1 MSDSKEQVRTF
12 PHAMLREIYE
22 QPKAID
28 DTLQRYIKDG
38 ALDKEVFATAR
49 EILRN
54 HDEILITASGS
65 SRHAGLAA
73 EIMIEDMSGLSVD
86 VEYASEYT
94 YRSTHTLRHPAT
106 VVISQSGET
115 ADTLSAL
122 RTAQQ
127 RKHPTISITNHHHSS
142 MAREAGTSLPTAAGV
157 EKAVPATKSFTTQ
170 LVVLYLLSL
179 LAAQERGVL
188 SPEAIR
194 KRIEQVEQLPE
205 FIEKQLGAWETAIEG
220 WEDEYRKAATFL
232 FLGRCIHY
240 AVARE
245 GALKLKE
252 SSYMHAEGYPSGE
265 LKHGPNAL
273 VSPSVPLIV
282 LATVDQ
288 SDPDSVV
295 RYQKTVQLLEDLKVQ
310 GAFIL
315 AVTNEGDTVV
325 PKLVNHTVS
334 VLPTAE
340 HLLPILEVIPL
351 QLLAYFIATK
361 NGVDVDHPRN
371 LVKAVVT
378 E

>member
-1 MSDSKEQVRTF
+1 MSYLKEQTRTF

-22 QPKAID
+22 QPQAIA
-28 DTLQRYIKDG
+28 DTLSRYIKDG
-38 ALDKEVFATAR
+38 GLDKEVFATAR

-65 SRHAGLAA
+65 SRHAGLAG
-73 EIMIEDMSGLSVD
+73 EIMIEDMSGIAVD

-94 YRSTHTLRHPAT
+94 YRSTHTLRHPAAI
-106 VVISQSGET
+106 VISQSGET

-127 RKHPTISITNHHHSS
+127 RRQPTISITNHHHSS
-142 MAREAGTSLPTAAGV
+142 MAREAGASLPTAAGE

-170 LVVLYLLSL
+170 LLVLYLLSL

-188 SPEAIR
+188 SPESIR
-194 KRIEQVEQLPE
+194 FKIEQANQLPE
-205 FIEKQLGAWETAIEG
+205 LLASQLEFWEREIEAIA
-220 WEDEYRKAATFL
+220 DEYRKAATFL
-232 FLGRCIHY
+232 YLGRGIHY

-273 VSPSVPLIV
+273 VSSSVPLII

-295 RYQKTVQLLEDLKVQ
+295 RYQKTVQLMEDLKVQ
-310 GAFIL
+310 GAMVL
-315 AVTNEGDTVV
+315 AIANVGDTVV
-325 PKLVNHTVS
+325 PKLAAHTLTVA
-334 VLPTAE
+334 PTVE
-340 HLLPILEVIPL
+340 HLLPICEVVPL

>member
-1 MSDSKEQVRTF
+1 MSNSKEQIRNF

-22 QPKAID
+22 QPQAIA
-28 DTLQRYIKDG
+28 DTLARYVKDG
-38 ALDKEVFATAR
+38 SLDKDVFATAR

-65 SRHAGLAA
+65 SRHAGLAG
-73 EIMIEDMSGLSVD
+73 EIMIEDMSGIAVD

-94 YRSTHTLRHPAT
+94 YRSTHTLRHPA
-106 VVISQSGET
+106 VIVISQSGET

-142 MAREAGTSLPTAAGV
+142 MAREAGASLPTAAGE

-170 LVVLYLLSL
+170 LLVLYLLSL

-188 SPEAIR
+188 SSETIR
-194 KRIEQVEQLPE
+194 FKIERAGQLPE
-205 FIEKQLGAWETAIEG
+205 LLVSQLESWEKQVEAIA
-220 WEDEYRKAATFL
+220 DQYRTAATFL
-232 FLGRCIHY
+232 YLGRGIHY

-273 VSPSVPLIV
+273 VSPSVPLIM
-282 LATVDQ
+282 LATVDP
-288 SDPDSVV
+288 SDPDSVI
-295 RYQKTVQLLEDLKVQ
+295 RYQKTVQLMEDLKVQ
-310 GAFIL
+310 GAKVL
-315 AVTNEGDTVV
+315 AIANTGDSVV
-325 PKLVNHTVS
+325 PKLATDTLFVV
-334 VLPTAE
+334 PTEE
-340 HLLPILEVIPL
+340 HLLPICEVVPL
-351 QLLAYFIATK
+351 QLLSYFIATK